1 MVRRRLRKKS
11 KAKKKVTFEEIIK
24 LKDEKALKEESFDI
38 SDSEAKLSYL
48 RLAVAQERYKVSEK
62 AKVRDYV
69 V

>member
-1 MVRRRLRKKS
+1 MVRRRRFRKKS
-11 KAKKKVTFEEIIK
+11 RRAILEEIIK

-48 RLAVAQERYKVSEK
+48 RLAVAQERYKISEK